1 MKRHD
6 WTHADIAAMTEGL
19 SGPALITKAEA
30 ATLWTRGDLGRVSGI
45 SASRLAA
52 LARGARP
59 TKAERA
65 AINWA
70 LAVRIL

>member
-1 MKRHD
+1 MTRHD
-6 WTHADIAAMTEGL
+6 WKHADIKEMTAGL
-19 SGPALITKAEA
+19 NGPALIEKAED
-30 ATLWTRGDLGRVSGI
+30 ATLWTRARLSQVSGI

-70 LAVRIL
+70 LAVRLL